1 MRITFVRHATFALK
15 MDGTA
20 VMVDPMMAR
29 AGATDSAGT
38 NSKRACAG
46 KDSRNA

>member
-15 MDGTA
+15 MDGTT
-20 VMVDPMMAR
+20 VMLAR